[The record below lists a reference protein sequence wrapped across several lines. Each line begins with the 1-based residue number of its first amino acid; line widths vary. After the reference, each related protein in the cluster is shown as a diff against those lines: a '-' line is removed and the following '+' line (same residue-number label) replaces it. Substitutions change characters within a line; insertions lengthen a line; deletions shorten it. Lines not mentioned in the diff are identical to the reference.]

1 MNPNDTN
8 KPTIP
13 VPSPM
18 PMPSFVP
25 TISQPAA
32 DAGITSDDV
41 LNGGSTDIPS
51 NDDSDLID
59 KVWVIKAKQILLNSK
74 SDPYSQNQ
82 QMNALR
88 ADFMQKRYHKIIKL
102 G

>member
-1 MNPNDTN
+1 MNPSSDNNSTS
-8 KPTIP
+8 PGP
-13 VPSPM
+13 V

-32 DAGITSDDV
+32 DAGITTEDV
-41 LNGGSTDIPS
+41 LNGGTADVSS
-51 NDDSDLID
+51 HDDSDLIE

-74 SDPYSQNQ
+74 SDPYAQNQ